1 MMKLL
6 TLYKTPVWDTETDKE
21 VIKYDLIMVVSDFTN
36 VDIISVQTDH
46 LNGWVAAAALEI
58 IEKIELLN

>member
-1 MMKLL
+1 
-6 TLYKTPVWDTETDKE
+6 
-21 VIKYDLIMVVSDFTN
+21 MVVSDFTN

-58 IEKIELLN
+58 IEKIELLD